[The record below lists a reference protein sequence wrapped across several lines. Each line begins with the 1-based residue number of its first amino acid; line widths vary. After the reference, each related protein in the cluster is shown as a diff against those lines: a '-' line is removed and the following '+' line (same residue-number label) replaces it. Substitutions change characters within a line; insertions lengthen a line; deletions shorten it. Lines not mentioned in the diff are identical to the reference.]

1 MAKFLN
7 KKEQVYDLKLTSYG
21 HYLLSIGTFK
31 PAYYTFLDDNILY
44 DKSYAIGSKAH
55 ASYTQKSASPSSL
68 DGKTLILTDAAGT
81 SHTMTFAN
89 NSAFALTTAAKI
101 RIGSATIGDDT
112 HARVAEQVAKAI
124 SLANLSGSIGIT
136 PYWTS
141 GSNDV
146 QEARNVKLV
155 MNVTGTAGNAKTIT
169 GTGAGGALSN
179 VTTFGGGSNV
189 NREHQNDIHKRIKE
203 DTQYIESFVL
213 FRDIETGSLGLV
225 GGGTEWN
232 SLQKELSE
240 YDGEA
245 YFEADINPTALYPD
259 LDVFKFNSI
268 IGDAFL
274 DGPTQAAPAWKIV
287 SLQGIMSGSTPS
299 DPRNADRVPQ
309 LNMILNYKLET
320 QSPEF
325 DEFDPDSIREIVD
338 KTSRFGD
345 GSIVTLVSDDVM
357 LYVEENN
364 TELLTENFDIEVY
377 QVFTASTAAG
387 YDTLER
393 KYFKKGSNQI
403 VDGFMRK
410 ETPDI
415 FGSMLGVTT
424 SSVEYYFDVLTDES
438 VNHEV
443 ACRGMETF
451 NKDSYYIDI
460 DIECDPEEESAF
472 FDIYGT
478 AAEPEICLD

>member
-31 PAYYTFLDDNILY
+31 PAYYTFLDDNIIY
-44 DKSYAIGSKAH
+44 DKSYTIGTKAH
-55 ASYTQKSASPSSL
+55 AGYTQKSANPSSL
-68 DGKTLILTDAAGT
+68 NGKTLILTDAAGT
-81 SHTMTFAN
+81 SHTMTFDN
-89 NSAFALTTAAKI
+89 NSAFALTTATKI
-101 RIGSATIGDDT
+101 RVGSATIGDDT

-146 QEARNVKLV
+146 QVARNVKLV
-155 MNVTGTAGNAKTIT
+155 MNVTGTAGNTKIIAGTVT
-169 GTGAGGALSN
+169 GSGLSV

-213 FRDIETGSLGLV
+213 FRDIESGSLGLI
-225 GGGTEWN
+225 GGSEEIEFNEET
-232 SLQKELSE
+232 SE

-245 YFEADINPTALYPD
+245 YFEADITPTAKYPD
-259 LDVFKFNSI
+259 LDVFKFNSV

-274 DGPTQAAPAWKIV
+274 DGPTQAASAWKIV
-287 SLQGIMSGSTPS
+287 SLQGAMSGSTPS

-320 QSPEF
+320 QSPEY
-325 DEFDPDSIREIVD
+325 DEFDPDNIREIVD
-338 KTSRFGD
+338 KTPRFGD
-345 GSIVTLVSDDVM
+345 NQIVTLVSDDAM
-357 LYVEENN
+357 LYVEEVN

-377 QVFTASTAAG
+377 EIHTASNPTG
-387 YDTLER
+387 YDALER

-410 ETPDI
+410 ETPDLVANI
-415 FGSMLGVTT
+415 GAVTT
-424 SSVEYYFDVLTDES
+424 SSVEYYFDILTDES

-443 ACRGMETF
+443 ACRGMETY

-460 DIECDPEEESAF
+460 DIECEPEEESAF